1 MSDAIDPT
9 SENVTVRMLLRLG
22 EPQEEPL
29 RIAGLV
35 VVVVGPASA
44 SDWAGVTVQPG
55 DVEGLHWTSREEVS
69 SAVARLR
76 EAPSVIAVVA

>member
-1 MSDAIDPT
+1 MSDTIDPT

-22 EPQEEPL
+22 DAHDEPL
-29 RIAGLV
+29 RIAGLH

-44 SDWAGVTVQPG
+44 SDWAGVRVEPG

-69 SAVARLR
+69 AAVARLR